1 MDLDEEE
8 LKATRE
14 IIDSKNIRDT
24 IYKIEEEWQAKIVEA
39 QEEFVKEQC
48 YNYLA
53 NNKIVR
59 TFSIDRETLEYI
71 FNLGFTEYKRRN
83 EEKLLGGENNERK
96 ISR

>member
-1 MDLDEEE
+1 MAFDLDEQE
-8 LKATRE
+8 LKATRDMKSTE
-14 IIDSKNIRDT
+14 SINYINGIV
-24 IYKIEEEWQAKIVEA
+24 EEWQAKIVED
-39 QEEFVKEQC
+39 QEEFVKEQY

-83 EEKLLGGENNERK
+83 EEKSLGGK
-96 ISR
+96 